1 VEIIAHRG
9 APRRHVENTLPGFRQ
24 ALAWGVA
31 GIELDVWRT
40 RDGVVV
46 VHHDPASPGQPPL
59 VTLAADALVPDIP
72 TLATVLAAVDAR
84 ATVYVEIKQADIED
98 DVLAVIAGSSTPCAI
113 HAFDHRV
120 AARVT
125 ARHTGVPTGVLV
137 SSYLIDPA
145 AALRAAGARDW
156 WQAWEFIDQPLVDR
170 IHEAGGRVIA
180 WTVNDR
186 AVARKLDAMGVDG
199 ICTDVADHLLSQ
211 A

>member
-9 APRRHVENTLPGFRQ
+9 APRLHVENTLPGFRQ
-24 ALAWGVA
+24 ALGWGVA
-31 GIELDVWRT
+31 GIELDVWRP
-40 RDGVVV
+40 RAGIVV
-46 VHHDPASPGQPPL
+46 VHHDPGSRGQPPIT
-59 VTLAADALVPDIP
+59 TLMADALVPEIP
-72 TLATVLAAVDAR
+72 TLAAVLAAVGGR
-84 ATVYVEIKQADIED
+84 ATVYVEIKQAGIED
-98 DVLAVIAGSSTPCAI
+98 DVLAVIAGSSTPCAV

-125 ARHTGVPTGVLV
+125 ARGTGVPTGVLV

-156 WQAWEFIDQPLVDR
+156 WQRWELIDQPLVDR
-170 IHEAGGRVIA
+170 IHETGGRVIA

-186 AVARKLDAMGVDG
+186 AVARAFDEMGVDG

>member
-9 APRRHVENTLPGFRQ
+9 APRQHAENTLPGFRQ
-24 ALAWGVA
+24 ALAWGVD

-46 VHHDPASPGQPPL
+46 VHHDPAARGQPPIS
-59 VTLAADALVPDIP
+59 TLPANALVPEIP
-72 TLATVLAAVDAR
+72 TLAAVLAAVAGR
-84 ATVYVEIKQADIED
+84 ATVYVEIKQGGIED
-98 DVLAVIAGSSTPCAI
+98 DVLAVIAGSATPCAV

-125 ARHTGVPTGVLV
+125 SRQAGVPTGVLV

-156 WQAWEFIDQPLVDR
+156 WQAWEFIDRPLVER
-170 IHEAGGRVIA
+170 IHDAGGRVIA
-180 WTVNDR
+180 WTVNDPLAAR
-186 AVARKLDAMGVDG
+186 ALDAIGVDG

>member
-1 VEIIAHRG
+1 MEIIAHRG
-9 APRRHVENTLPGFRQ
+9 APRQHAENTLPGFAQ
-24 ALAWGVA
+24 ALAWGVD

-46 VHHDPASPGQPPL
+46 VHHDPAARGQPPI
-59 VTLAADALVPDIP
+59 VTLPAKALVPEIP
-72 TLATVLAAVDAR
+72 TLAAVLEAVGGR
-84 ATVYVEIKQADIED
+84 ATVYVEIKQPGIEED
-98 DVLAVIAGSSTPCAI
+98 ALSVILSSPTPCAI

-125 ARHTGVPTGVLV
+125 ARATAVPTGVLV

-156 WQAWEFIDQPLVDR
+156 WQAWEFIDRPLVDR
-170 IHEAGGRVIA
+170 IHDAGGRVIA
-180 WTVNDR
+180 WTVNDPAIAR
-186 AVARKLDAMGVDG
+186 ALETLGVDG
-199 ICTDVADHLLSQ
+199 ICTDVADHLLSN